1 MAVAAQSNVESA
13 RSNDA
18 APTEIVVKKFG
29 GSSLAGTDQIRAV
42 ARTIAAAHADGV
54 DQAVVVSARGDT
66 TDELLA
72 AGRVISTAAPPR
84 EIDQLLSTGEIA
96 SAAQLA
102 MALHACGVAAVS
114 LTGAQAGIVV
124 TGRAGAGV
132 IDSIDT
138 TRLHALL
145 AARTVPVI
153 AGFQGADD
161 AGDVV
166 TLGRGG
172 SDTTAVAL
180 AAALAARRCEIYT
193 DVPGIFSADPRLVPD
208 ARRLADVPGPV
219 MAEMSFSGARV
230 MHSRAVELASIR
242 EVDLHVRSSLEAGAG
257 TAVVARP
264 PDGLESGGAVI
275 AVTHDLDVAR
285 VLLEAERDLATEI
298 FQVLAE
304 HGMPIDVVARS
315 GRHEPMFR
323 MGFTIP
329 SAHLGRAVPALQKA
343 VQEHGGHLRVN
354 DDVGK
359 VSLVGTGLLSRPE
372 LTARALTSLDRA
384 GITTSWLS
392 ATQLRTSVTVP
403 RDCVH
408 AAVAAL
414 HAEFGLG
421 TEPSPQAAA
430 E

>member
-1 MAVAAQSNVESA
+1 MAVQNNAGAGSA
-13 RSNDA
+13 PDPRDL
-18 APTEIVVKKFG
+18 TEIVVKKFG
-29 GSSLAGTDQIRAV
+29 GSSLAAAEQIRAA
-42 ARTIAAAHADGV
+42 ARTVAAAHASGSAV
-54 DQAVVVSARGDT
+54 AVVVSARGDT

-72 AGRVISTAAPPR
+72 AGRALSTAPPPR
-84 EIDQLLSTGEIA
+84 EVDQLLSTGEIA

-102 MALHACGVAAVS
+102 MALHAASVPAVS

-124 TGRAGAGV
+124 GGQAGAGV

-138 TRLHALL
+138 TRLRALL
-145 AARTVPVI
+145 AAGTVPVI
-153 AGFQGADD
+153 AGFQGTDQ

-180 AAALAARRCEIYT
+180 AAALDARRCEIYT

-208 ARRLADVPGPV
+208 ARRLPDVPGPV
-219 MAEMSFSGARV
+219 MTEMSFSGARV

-242 EVDLHVRSSLEAGAG
+242 EVDLQVLSSREAGDG
-257 TAVVARP
+257 TTVVARP
-264 PDGLESGGAVI
+264 EDGLESGGAVV
-275 AVTHDLDVAR
+275 AVTHDGEVAR
-285 VLLEAERDLATEI
+285 VLLEAERDLATEV

-329 SAHLGRAVPALQKA
+329 SAHLGRAVPALRRA
-343 VQEHGGHLRVN
+343 VQEHGGQLQVN

-384 GITTSWLS
+384 GIPTTWLS

-403 RDCVH
+403 RDLVH

-414 HAEFGLG
+414 HTEFGLG
-421 TEPSPQAAA
+421 TEPSPQPAAV
-430 E
+430 